1 MIWFYVFLGICSQS
15 GLHDI
20 GIMVEFFDNWVLS
33 EDSFWDDL
41 IVG

>member
-20 GIMVEFFDNWVLS
+20 GIMVEFFDNLVLS